1 MFILK
6 LSWAQQLLWNV
17 PEIVGSLCDN
27 GTVPGAAIKDTLHYK
42 TENRKPILWQASVKA
57 DSQNAS
63 RFRSVRMLCVHTVRR
78 VQSPSRTARDRRP
91 AIISIKHEAPFV
103 F

>member
-17 PEIVGSLCDN
+17 PEIAGSLCDN

-42 TENRKPILWQASVKA
+42 TEDRKPILWQASVKA
-57 DSQNAS
+57 DSHNAW
-63 RFRSVRMLCVHTVRR
+63 RFRMIVIN
-78 VQSPSRTARDRRP
+78 RD
-91 AIISIKHEAPFV
+91 IIIRFYFPEYIT
-103 F
+103 